1 MPDVARLMLMT
12 PRGEGMP
19 LPGKDV
25 LLVRLGACSGVCAHA
40 ARVRP
45 VLPSSLGAFTAEM
58 AHGIIHSYARCI

>member
-25 LLVRLGACSGVCAHA
+25 LLVRLGACSGVCAHICA
-40 ARVRP
+40 CCMRMCVYMARPLIYV
-45 VLPSSLGAFTAEM
+45 
-58 AHGIIHSYARCI
+58 ICICICM